1 MAKEPMANPDLAK
14 AALTPATGPAP
25 VVPRIINRPGAVAEA
40 APSVPATAAPA
51 PSAPA
56 AAAVPQT
63 TTSVREAPPSSIVPE
78 TAGAATSDLSSPR
91 AAVAVIALLL
101 VGLTSVI
108 LLLAR
113 GRRPRVGPNR
123 DISRLSIGEPK
134 RARAVARAEHATAG
148 PSAIWSTAAGASPTW
163 NEEVPQ
169 TRLEAL
175 RVLGMGVT
183 GDANLAAI
191 KKIVDGLRQT
201 WHPDLARDPSER
213 EIREKRMK
221 QINVAWDILAAKPAR
236 L

>member
-1 MAKEPMANPDLAK
+1 
-14 AALTPATGPAP
+14 
-25 VVPRIINRPGAVAEA
+25 
-40 APSVPATAAPA
+40 
-51 PSAPA
+51 
-56 AAAVPQT
+56 
-63 TTSVREAPPSSIVPE
+63 
-78 TAGAATSDLSSPR
+78 
-91 AAVAVIALLL
+91 LLL